1 MENHAV
7 PAAKFPSFIECLPVS
22 TVSFGFRYGAKCVCI
37 LHICYYVDVHTKF
50 WISFVITLWGNWL
63 PSTLQRS
70 DVSASSIL
78 CKTAEWL
85 PEAYMGY
92 ESSLSTPLQSL
103 GSSLSTLLQRLL
115 LLSKQWI
122 LSLLY
127 ILFFSIPS
135 SLCYSVSFISSGN
148 LFSLFLAVK
157 LGNGFLRSKTFLLFL
172 LLYCVISKY
181 KHICIHVYVP
191 ILLYDLV
198 KLGLLHFLGLILVSY
213 TELWV
218 PFKGR
223 KIAWIRKVAITKF
236 HFVKKMFWT

>member
-1 MENHAV
+1 
-7 PAAKFPSFIECLPVS
+7 
-22 TVSFGFRYGAKCVCI
+22 
-37 LHICYYVDVHTKF
+37 
-50 WISFVITLWGNWL
+50 
-63 PSTLQRS
+63 
-70 DVSASSIL
+70 
-78 CKTAEWL
+78 
-85 PEAYMGY
+85 MGY
-92 ESSLSTPLQSL
+92 ESSLSTPPQSL

-135 SLCYSVSFISSGN
+135 SLCYSVFFISSGN
-148 LFSLFLAVK
+148 LFSLFLVVK

-198 KLGLLHFLGLILVSY
+198 KLGLIHFLGLILVSY
-213 TELWV
+213 TEL
-218 PFKGR
+218 
-223 KIAWIRKVAITKF
+223 
-236 HFVKKMFWT
+236 